1 MINTNYKIGILGG
14 GQLGKMLTLAAQNWE
29 VETWILDV
37 SKDFPAGN
45 SCSHFVEGNFKNYDD
60 VMAFGKDKDVIT
72 VEIESVNTEALADL
86 QLQGKVIHPRPEALN
101 LIKDKGLQKNFY
113 HVNNLPTSSFVLFEN
128 EKEIQAKLKSGEL
141 KYPFVQ
147 KARTGG
153 YDGRGVAVI
162 KNEKDLPKLLP
173 VKSIVEPLVDIQKE
187 LSVVVARNESGEV
200 KAFPVVEM
208 EFNSKVN
215 LVEYLICPAAVSKE
229 VAAEAERIAIATI
242 EAFDICG
249 LLAVELFLTKD
260 NQVLINEV
268 APRPHNSGHHS
279 IDACVTS
286 QYQQHLRGIMNWP
299 LGNTDVMMP
308 SVMVNLL
315 GADGYTGEAV
325 YENLNECLA
334 VAGAKFHIYGK
345 KITKPFRKM
354 GHVTILDN
362 DINKA
367 KEKGKLIKD
376 TLKICTK
383 VMSGKSV

>member
-1 MINTNYKIGILGG
+1 MKSNYKIGILGG
-14 GQLGKMLTLAAQNWE
+14 GQLGKMLTLAAQNWD
-29 VETWILDV
+29 VETHILDV

-45 SCSHFVEGNFKNYDD
+45 SCTHFTEGDFKNYKD
-60 VMAFGKDKDVIT
+60 VLKFGKDKDVIT
-72 VEIESVNTEALADL
+72 VEIESVNTEALLEL

-113 HVNNLPTSSFVLFEN
+113 QINNLPTSSFVFYEN
-128 EKEIQAKLKSGEL
+128 EKDIEAAIKKGDLNF
-141 KYPFVQ
+141 PFVQ

-162 KNEKDLPKLLP
+162 KSEKDLSKILP
-173 VKSIVEPLVDIQKE
+173 VASVVEPLVDIQKE

-200 KAFPVVEM
+200 KTFPVVEM
-208 EFNSKVN
+208 EFNPSLN
-215 LVEYLICPAAVSKE
+215 LVEFLICPAAVSEE
-229 VAAEAERIAIATI
+229 VAKKSEEIAIATI

-260 NQVLINEV
+260 NEVLINEV

-286 QYQQHLRGIMNWP
+286 QYQQHLRAIMNLP
-299 LGNTDVMMP
+299 LGDTSIQMP

-315 GADGYTGEAV
+315 GADGYTGDAV
-325 YENLNECLA
+325 YENFDKCLA
-334 VAGAKFHIYGK
+334 VAGAKFHLYGK

-354 GHVTILDN
+354 GHATVVDS
-362 DINKA
+362 DIEKA
-367 KEKGKLIKD
+367 KEKAKYIMD
-376 TLKICTK
+376 TLKIRTK
-383 VMSGKSV
+383 K